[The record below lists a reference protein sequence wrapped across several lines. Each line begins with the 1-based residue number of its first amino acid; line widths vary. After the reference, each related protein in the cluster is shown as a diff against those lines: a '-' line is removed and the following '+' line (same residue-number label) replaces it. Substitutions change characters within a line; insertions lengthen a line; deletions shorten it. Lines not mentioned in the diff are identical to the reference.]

1 MMALA
6 PVRMLLA
13 ATLALASLSAV
24 AQEFALVVS
33 PPRFEDRAKPGTTY
47 RNVFEL
53 NNTSAKAAKFSVETA
68 DWTLDVQGA
77 PVFSQSLAK
86 DSCRPWVG
94 IETNQITVKG
104 NGKRRFRFE
113 VAVPADAPRGECRFA
128 IMIEGEPQPARGN
141 MPLPISGRIG
151 KSSVTQGALV
161 TANQAAPLAKVQQL
175 DPMYVDVTQSSAEL
189 LELRKQLAASN
200 VEDARDQP
208 VTILLEDGT
217 PYGHDGKLAF
227 SEVTVDPTTGSY
239 GIRVVVPNPE
249 NILLPGM
256 YVRAI
261 VGSTVREGALLV
273 PQQAIVRNSK
283 GDPTAM
289 VVGKDDK
296 IEVRAVQVSR
306 AIGDKWLVEGGL
318 AAGERVVVEGFQKIR
333 PGVTVQAVEAGAQ
346 PPAAAASPQQ

>member
-141 MPLPISGRIG
+141 MPLPI
-151 KSSVTQGALV
+151 VE
-161 TANQAAPLAKVQQL
+161 PLNRHAGC
-175 DPMYVDVTQSSAEL
+175 D
-189 LELRKQLAASN
+189 
-200 VEDARDQP
+200 
-208 VTILLEDGT
+208 
-217 PYGHDGKLAF
+217 
-227 SEVTVDPTTGSY
+227 
-239 GIRVVVPNPE
+239 
-249 NILLPGM
+249 
-256 YVRAI
+256 RA
-261 VGSTVREGALLV
+261 
-273 PQQAIVRNSK
+273 
-283 GDPTAM
+283 
-289 VVGKDDK
+289 
-296 IEVRAVQVSR
+296 
-306 AIGDKWLVEGGL
+306 
-318 AAGERVVVEGFQKIR
+318 
-333 PGVTVQAVEAGAQ
+333 
-346 PPAAAASPQQ
+346 